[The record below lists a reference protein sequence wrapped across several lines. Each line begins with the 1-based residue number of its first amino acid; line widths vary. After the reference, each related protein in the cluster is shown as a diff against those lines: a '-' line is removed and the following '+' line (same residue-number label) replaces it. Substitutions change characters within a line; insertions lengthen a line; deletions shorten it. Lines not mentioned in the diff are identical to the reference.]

1 MHVTAGPPVPTA
13 RTAQATTDCPTRP
26 PARVAAMAD
35 RIDPRLFSFDA
46 AKDNT
51 RQPPYTPQQQ
61 QTSGHP
67 YYLPSPSQ
75 PQQQQQ
81 QQPPQLPQPPPL
93 SNSLDPALAQP
104 SPNGPDTEH
113 DQDDQDD
120 DDHDGYALACPA
132 RTTRR

>member
-1 MHVTAGPPVPTA
+1 
-13 RTAQATTDCPTRP
+13 
-26 PARVAAMAD
+26 MAD

-81 QQPPQLPQPPPL
+81 PPQLPQPPPL

-120 DDHDGYALACPA
+120 DDHDG
-132 RTTRR
+132 